1 MLERKKGETLA
12 DLRKKYGCTWGAFC
26 YRVYVLGW
34 DYEKAL
40 TTPIHTK
47 EFIKKRVE
55 TVLKL
60 DKEGFTTRQIANEL
74 GITTCR
80 VSQIKKKYLTKG

>member
-26 YRVYVLGW
+26 YRVYVLDW

-40 TTPIHTK
+40 TTPVRTSDVV
-47 EFIKKRVE
+47 KKRAE
-55 TVLKL
+55 MVLKL
-60 DKEGFTTRQIANEL
+60 AKEGFTTRQIANEL

-80 VSQIKKKYLTKG
+80 VCQIKKKYLTKG

>member
-40 TTPIHTK
+40 TTPIRSADVV
-47 EFIKKRVE
+47 KKRAE
-55 TVLKL
+55 MVLKL

-74 GITTCR
+74 GITPCR
-80 VSQIKKKYLTKG
+80 VCQIKKKYLTNG